1 MTKQEALNLIS
12 VQMERMED
20 YGQLQ
25 VFIKRH
31 GGQITSIDT
40 NYTSTMKFT
49 EKDPNV
55 VAVSNILTLFKAATA
70 SSESIGRKTTHAGQT
85 TVTIT
90 STHAKAPVIQAA
102 MQELTRFL
110 KELIN
115 SAEQLDVSG
124 RIKLIAQ
131 RAFSKLLASLPPL
144 PTPKLLPATG

>member
-70 SSESIGRKTTHAGQT
+70 SSESIGRKTTLGFN
-85 TVTIT
+85 
-90 STHAKAPVIQAA
+90 VIIDEHGRANI
-102 MQELTRFL
+102 MQVQDF
-110 KELIN
+110 K
-115 SAEQLDVSG
+115 
-124 RIKLIAQ
+124 KL
-131 RAFSKLLASLPPL
+131 
-144 PTPKLLPATG
+144 